1 MSENQDENVVVP
13 NEVEVVDVPVEVM
26 SEPIPAQDV
35 IDAIDE
41 SEKAPDLIGEDEAV
55 VLNKKVAAV
64 AGGFFRALASLSDDE
79 IYRLAYTEEGKNS
92 PRLLEIVNSAF
103 ETMIAAGGDLPRIHF
118 DAHSRL
124 VDNFVATLKFNV
136 ESKLKANEDLLVAM
150 AIGKTENPDR
160 ISHQDII
167 NATSK

>member
-1 MSENQDENVVVP
+1 MTPNPEENKVVA
-13 NEVEVVDVPVEVM
+13 EEVVAEEVVA
-26 SEPIPAQDV
+26 EEV
-35 IDAIDE
+35 V
-41 SEKAPDLIGEDEAV
+41 PDLIDENESI

-64 AGGFFRALASLSDDE
+64 AGRFFQALASLSDE
-79 IYRLAYTEEGKNS
+79 EVYCLAYTEEGKNS

-124 VDNFVATLKFNV
+124 VDNFVATLKFNI
-136 ESKLKANEDLLVAM
+136 ESKLKANEDLLVA
-150 AIGKTENPDR
+150 ITLGKTESPDR

-167 NATSK
+167 TATSK